1 MNRLKQVLLVS
12 VGSVLAWMLFT
23 SSFAVMADEHGVGG
37 TIPPLQPL
45 HKTVH
50 SETGRIGKAYSGEVV
65 TYTLSFRNT
74 TEMSY
79 TARIGLTDTV
89 PLSLTVLDRSIQATD
104 GEAGLLSSNRT
115 ITWVVDV
122 EYDRSYTLT
131 YAARSPVV
139 ATATSITN
147 MVELYEIENGWV
159 PTPTQATTS
168 TIAVLLVEPS
178 PTLYLPGVIKAKEE
192 LKQLVNFDF
201 EKGAKSGWQESPG
214 ILIFKRENQYPF
226 SPDGTHV
233 AWLGGIFNEI
243 DELTQQIMLPTEYDS
258 LGVTYLYMV
267 DSGES
272 NSDKDKAEVRITA
285 AGVQTQIVPH
295 ELTRSNS
302 KGWQRGVID
311 LSGFKGKLT
320 TFTFWA
326 SLNSDVNSNFFV
338 DKVEICSND
347 AIRNP
352 TTVRRCDNLAIP

>member
-1 MNRLKQVLLVS
+1 MNRLKQVLLVC
-12 VGSVLAWMLFT
+12 VGSVLAWMLFA

-45 HKTVH
+45 QKTVH

-65 TYTLSFRNT
+65 TYTLSFHNT

-89 PLSLTVLDRSIQATD
+89 PLSLTVIDRSIQTAD
-104 GEAGLLSSNRT
+104 GEAGLLSGNRI

-131 YAARSPVV
+131 YAAHTPFVS
-139 ATATSITN
+139 TATSISN
-147 MVELYEIENGWV
+147 VVELYEIENTWV

-168 TIAVLLVEPS
+168 TIVVLLVEPS
-178 PTLYLPGVIKAKEE
+178 PALYLPVATKAKEE
-192 LKQLVNFDF
+192 LKQLVNLDF
-201 EKGAKSGWQESPG
+201 EKGAGSGWRESPG
-214 ILIFKRENQYPF
+214 TLIFKRENLYPS
-226 SPDGTHV
+226 SPDGVHV
-233 AWLGGIFNEI
+233 AWLGGAYSEINE
-243 DELTQQIMLPTEYDS
+243 LAQQITLPTEYDS

-272 NSDKDKAEVRITA
+272 NPNEDKAEVRITA
-285 AGVQTQIVPH
+285 AGVQMQTVSH

-326 SLNSDVNSNFFV
+326 SLNSTVNSNFFV

-347 AIRNP
+347 EIKNP
-352 TTVRRCDNLAIP
+352 ATVRRCDNLAIP